1 MSLSIEYKVDHL
13 EKMCSFIFLL
23 TCKYLFLFLIS
34 QLKFLILIS
43 TSFKSAWLKKS
54 IGFPFQVKD
63 MVYFIVILLVVLM
76 SFGVS
81 RQAIRYPS
89 EDPSWH
95 LLRDIF
101 LMPYFMIYGE
111 VYADDIDRELNDIA
125 SSYNNFVVLCTIHA

>member
-1 MSLSIEYKVDHL
+1 
-13 EKMCSFIFLL
+13 
-23 TCKYLFLFLIS
+23 
-34 QLKFLILIS
+34 
-43 TSFKSAWLKKS
+43 
-54 IGFPFQVKD
+54 